1 MSDINTLFKKALEA
15 RENAYA
21 PYSMFKVGAAI
32 LSSNGNMY
40 IGCNVENVSY
50 PCGTCAEAGAIAG
63 MNANGDRLI
72 SDIVVVAQSERLITP
87 CGACLQRIFE
97 FSDKN
102 TKVHLADLTSI
113 KKTYLISDLLPLA
126 FDEKE
131 LKND

>member
-50 PCGTCAEAGAIAG
+50 PCGTCAEAGAIAN
-63 MNANGDRLI
+63 MNASGDRLI
-72 SDIVVVAQSERLITP
+72 SDIVVVAKSERLITP

-113 KKTYLISDLLPLA
+113 KRTYHISDLLPLA